1 MDIGVGQLIVWFI
14 RVGPRITKV
23 QSYVHQ
29 CQMSDTNLPLLLC
42 TIHMALDT

>member
-23 QSYVHQ
+23 QRYVHQ
-29 CQMSDTNLPLLLC
+29 YQMSDTNLPYCFC
-42 TIHMALDT
+42 TIHMALNT